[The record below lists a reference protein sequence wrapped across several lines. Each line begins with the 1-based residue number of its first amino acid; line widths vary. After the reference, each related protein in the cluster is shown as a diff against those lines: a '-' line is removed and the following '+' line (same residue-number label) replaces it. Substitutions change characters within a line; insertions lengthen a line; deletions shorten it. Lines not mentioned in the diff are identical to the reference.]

1 MTENVIVYQRN
12 GQPAVSSRD
21 VAEQFGKEHY
31 HVLRDIE
38 NLIGGGEPK
47 IGPSSGKSKTGFS
60 SGALKN
66 EPSSK
71 ASDLTAENSAIK
83 SMFWKDEYTTIQNK
97 KMPMYY
103 MNRDGFTLLAMGFTG
118 KEALAWKLKY
128 IQAFNMMEE
137 RLKAQ
142 EIKAAMPV
150 MDARTMEAQAR
161 LNNSRVDAAKLLMKL
176 GDRAA
181 MNYQREEVY
190 AYALHALLGT
200 TPKDIKRIEG
210 TSCFWLKD

>member
-1 MTENVIVYQRN
+1 MTENVIVYKRD

-21 VAEQFGKEHY
+21 VAEQFGKEHRN
-31 HVLRDIE
+31 VIQSIK
-38 NLIGGGEPK
+38 NLI
-47 IGPSSGKSKTGFS
+47 
-60 SGALKN
+60 
-66 EPSSK
+66 
-71 ASDLTAENSAIK
+71 AENSALT
-83 SMFWKDEYTTIQNK
+83 SMFIEDTYTAGTGK
-97 KMPMYY
+97 KYPMYY

-142 EIKAAMPV
+142 EIKDAMPS

-200 TPKDIKRIEG
+200 APEDTKRIEG
-210 TSCFWLKD
+210 VSRFWLKD

>member
-1 MTENVIVYQRN
+1 MTENVIVYQHN

-21 VAEQFGKEHY
+21 VAEQFGKEHK

-38 NLIGGGEPK
+38 NLISGGEPK
-47 IGPSSGKSKTGFS
+47 IGPSSKG
-60 SGALKN
+60 
-66 EPSSK
+66 PSV
-71 ASDLTAENSAIK
+71 TTENSVLT
-83 SMFWKDEYTTIQNK
+83 SMFWKDEYTTVQNR

-118 KEALAWKLKY
+118 KEALTWKLKY

-137 RLKAQ
+137 KLKAQ

-150 MDARTMEAQAR
+150 MDARMMEEQAR

-176 GDRAA
+176 GDKAA
-181 MNYQREEVY
+181 MQYQREDVY
-190 AYALHALLGT
+190 AYALHALIGT
-200 TPKDIKRIEG
+200 TPKNTERIE
-210 TSCFWLKD
+210 SVSRFWLKE

>member
-1 MTENVIVYQRN
+1 MNENVIVYQRE

-38 NLIGGGEPK
+38 NLIGGQSKIGSSSGEP
-47 IGPSSGKSKTGFS
+47 
-60 SGALKN
+60 KN

-83 SMFWKDEYTTIQNK
+83 SMFWKDEYTTVQNK

-118 KEALAWKLKY
+118 KEALTWKLKY
-128 IQAFNMMEE
+128 IQAFNFMEE
-137 RLKAQ
+137 KLKAQ
-142 EIKAAMPV
+142 EIKDAMPV
-150 MDARTMEAQAR
+150 LDARTMEAQAR

-176 GDRAA
+176 GDKAA

-200 TPKDIKRIEG
+200 APEDTKRIEG
-210 TSCFWLKD
+210 ISRFWLKG

>member
-1 MTENVIVYQRN
+1 MTENVIVYQRD

-21 VAEQFGKEHY
+21 VAEQFGKEHKN
-31 HVLRDIE
+31 VMQSIR
-38 NLIGGGEPK
+38 NL
-47 IGPSSGKSKTGFS
+47 
-60 SGALKN
+60 A
-66 EPSSK
+66 
-71 ASDLTAENSAIK
+71 AENSATK
-83 SMFWKDEYTTIQNK
+83 NMFFEGTFEDRGKQY
-97 KMPMYY
+97 PMYY

-142 EIKAAMPV
+142 EIKDAMPA

-176 GDRAA
+176 GDKAA

-200 TPKDIKRIEG
+200 APEDTKRIEG
-210 TSCFWLKD
+210 VSRFWLKD

>member
-1 MTENVIVYQRN
+1 MTENVIVYQHN

-21 VAEQFGKEHY
+21 VAEQFGKEHKD
-31 HVLRDIE
+31 VLEAIRK
-38 NLIGGGEPK
+38 LM
-47 IGPSSGKSKTGFS
+47 
-60 SGALKN
+60 
-66 EPSSK
+66 
-71 ASDLTAENSAIK
+71 AENSALLP
-83 SMFWKDEYTTIQNK
+83 MFYKDEYTTIQNR
-97 KMPMYY
+97 KMPVYY

-137 RLKAQ
+137 KLKAQ

-150 MDARTMEAQAR
+150 MDARMMEAQAR

-181 MNYQREEVY
+181 LQYQREDVY
-190 AYALHALLGT
+190 AYALHALIGT
-200 TPKDIKRIEG
+200 TPKNTERIE
-210 TSCFWLKD
+210 SVNRFWLKE

>member
-1 MTENVIVYQRN
+1 MTENVIVYKHD

-21 VAEQFGKEHY
+21 VAEQFGKEHK

-38 NLIGGGEPK
+38 NLTGGGESK
-47 IGPSSGKSKTGFS
+47 IGPSS
-60 SGALKN
+60 N
-66 EPSSK
+66 
-71 ASDLTAENSAIK
+71 LTAENSAIK
-83 SMFWKDEYTTIQNK
+83 NMFWKDEYTTVQNR

-137 RLKAQ
+137 KLKAQ
-142 EIKAAMPV
+142 EIKAAMPP
-150 MDARTMEAQAR
+150 MDVRTMEAQAR

-176 GDRAA
+176 GDKAA
-181 MNYQREEVY
+181 LQYQREDVY
-190 AYALHALLGT
+190 AYALHALIGT
-200 TPKDIKRIEG
+200 TPKNTERIE
-210 TSCFWLKD
+210 SVSRFWLKE

>member
-1 MTENVIVYQRN
+1 MNEDVIVYQRD

-21 VAEQFGKEHY
+21 VAEQFGKEH
-31 HVLRDIE
+31 
-38 NLIGGGEPK
+38 
-47 IGPSSGKSKTGFS
+47 
-60 SGALKN
+60 KN
-66 EPSSK
+66 VMQSIQNMM
-71 ASDLTAENSAIK
+71 AENSALLP
-83 SMFWKDEYTTIQNK
+83 MFWKDEYTTIQNK
-97 KMPMYY
+97 KVPMYY

-142 EIKAAMPV
+142 EIKDAMPA

-200 TPKDIKRIEG
+200 APENTKRIEG
-210 TSCFWLKD
+210 VSRFWLKD

>member
-21 VAEQFGKEHY
+21 VAEQFGKEHRN
-31 HVLRDIE
+31 VIQAVK
-38 NLIGGGEPK
+38 NLI
-47 IGPSSGKSKTGFS
+47 
-60 SGALKN
+60 
-66 EPSSK
+66 
-71 ASDLTAENSAIK
+71 AENSALTP
-83 SMFWKDEYTTIQNK
+83 MFIEDTYTAGTGK
-97 KMPMYY
+97 KYPMYY

-142 EIKAAMPV
+142 EIKDAMPV
-150 MDARTMEAQAR
+150 LDARTMEAQAR

-200 TPKDIKRIEG
+200 APEDTKRIEG
-210 TSCFWLKD
+210 ISRFWLKD

>member
-21 VAEQFGKEHY
+21 VAEQFGKEHK
-31 HVLRDIE
+31 HVLDAI
-38 NLIGGGEPK
+38 
-47 IGPSSGKSKTGFS
+47 
-60 SGALKN
+60 KN
-66 EPSSK
+66 IK
-71 ASDLTAENSAIK
+71 AENSAVT
-83 SMFWKDEYTTIQNK
+83 SMFMEDTYTAGTGK
-97 KMPMYY
+97 KYPMYY

-200 TPKDIKRIEG
+200 APEDTKRIEG
-210 TSCFWLKD
+210 VSRFWLKD

>member
-1 MTENVIVYQRN
+1 MTENVIVYQHN

-21 VAEQFGKEHY
+21 VAEQFGKEHKD
-31 HVLRDIE
+31 VLEAIRK
-38 NLIGGGEPK
+38 LM
-47 IGPSSGKSKTGFS
+47 
-60 SGALKN
+60 
-66 EPSSK
+66 
-71 ASDLTAENSAIK
+71 AENSALLP
-83 SMFWKDEYTTIQNK
+83 MFYKDEYTTIQNR

-137 RLKAQ
+137 KLKAQ

-181 MNYQREEVY
+181 LQYQSEDVY
-190 AYALHALLGT
+190 AYALHALIGT
-200 TPKDIKRIEG
+200 TPKNTERIE
-210 TSCFWLKD
+210 SVNRFWLKE

>member
-1 MTENVIVYQRN
+1 MTENVIVYQHN

-21 VAEQFGKEHY
+21 VAEQFGKEHKD
-31 HVLRDIE
+31 VLEAIRK
-38 NLIGGGEPK
+38 LM
-47 IGPSSGKSKTGFS
+47 
-60 SGALKN
+60 
-66 EPSSK
+66 
-71 ASDLTAENSAIK
+71 AENSALLP
-83 SMFWKDEYTTIQNK
+83 MFYKDEYTTIQNR

-137 RLKAQ
+137 KLKAQ

-150 MDARTMEAQAR
+150 MDARMMEAQAR

-181 MNYQREEVY
+181 LQYQREDVY
-190 AYALHALLGT
+190 AYALYALIGT
-200 TPKDIKRIEG
+200 TPKNTERIE
-210 TSCFWLKD
+210 SVNRFWLKE